1 MRRVRT
7 RDFTVG
13 RLNQPIRLL
22 CIFRPYGY
30 PEWKGFLKLGKA
42 GWVESVNK
50 EINVKDVFYHK
61 IFQFVTDCIIFQSCS

>member
-7 RDFTVG
+7 RNFTVD

-22 CIFRPYGY
+22 CIFMPYGY
-30 PEWKGFLKLGKA
+30 SKWKGLLKLTKA
-42 GWVESVNK
+42 GWVESVNE

-61 IFQFVTDCIIFQSCS
+61 IFQFLTDCIIFQSCS